1 MRTDHLEDLL
11 SGIDEKTLAGISEK
25 RFFNS
30 RKSISDQTGV
40 KKTRALRTALIAA
53 SAVLVCVAAVVIT
66 VLLKTPKTEGDSL
79 PLSYLII
86 SDAYDGPGGPIL
98 DSGNYPQLP
107 FDTKAPD
114 PDKKELILSFCGRE
128 YNVTFYRSQFA
139 GDGNYFYDY
148 KSETG
153 EIFTVDVNGMT
164 VGIKRSFSSIN
175 ENKTYDGTPEEL
187 TALATDFF
195 EDAFGKE
202 VAERYIADPPK
213 IAPGYSTVDFHLTD
227 DQKDSRFIY
236 VDRVTFAILPDGELY
251 FILGRNLC
259 RFDGKTVPDYF
270 TDEYIERS
278 VAELIKEKDVTVS
291 VLKDEMR
298 MITVNNGTL
307 ACKVGIEVTK
317 GETSQLAEVLFV
329 FDYMRIL

>member
-1 MRTDHLEDLL
+1 
-11 SGIDEKTLAGISEK
+11 
-25 RFFNS
+25 
-30 RKSISDQTGV
+30 
-40 KKTRALRTALIAA
+40 
-53 SAVLVCVAAVVIT
+53 
-66 VLLKTPKTEGDSL
+66 
-79 PLSYLII
+79 
-86 SDAYDGPGGPIL
+86 
-98 DSGNYPQLP
+98 
-107 FDTKAPD
+107 
-114 PDKKELILSFCGRE
+114 LILSFCGRE

-329 FDYMRIL
+329 FDYMRIF